1 MIKIPAV
8 VHFAPEPGSVE
19 IREMPRPQPGDGEV
33 LIQVKAVGVCGSD
46 LHQWQ
51 GRQGWKV
58 RYPVVLGHEFCGVV
72 VETPDP
78 VSPWREGDR
87 VVCETA
93 AVINPDSPMTRSGR
107 YNLDPDR
114 KGFGYDVDGA
124 MTEFICVPERCLH
137 RVPDSLRTEYAA
149 MTEPCCVAY
158 NAVIEN
164 SRIVPGSR
172 ILIIGP
178 GPIGL
183 LCASLARLSGAD
195 VGVVGL
201 EEDQNRLDIAELIG
215 CHAIC
220 GDPTEWCRRGDG
232 QGVDGVIDAAGV
244 SASLKVALDQVRP
257 GGWITK
263 VGWGP
268 QPVDFSLDPLVR
280 KNVTLQ
286 GSFSHNW
293 PIWERVLDLLGSGRL
308 NLSPLLG
315 GIWRLAEWQTAFE
328 KMHSAQI
335 PKAILIPGG

>member
-8 VHFAPEPGSVE
+8 VHFGPEPGSVE
-19 IREMPRPQPGDGEV
+19 IREITRPQPGAGEV
-33 LIQVKAVGVCGSD
+33 LLQVKAVGVCGSD
-46 LHQWQ
+46 LHQWKGQ
-51 GRQGWKV
+51 HGWEV
-58 RYPVVLGHEFCGVV
+58 NYPVVLGHEFCGIV
-72 VETPDP
+72 VEAYDP
-78 VSPWREGDR
+78 VSTWREGDR

-93 AVINPDSPMTRSGR
+93 AVINPVSPMTRSGR

-114 KGFGYDVDGA
+114 KGFGYDVNGA
-124 MTEFICVPERCLH
+124 MTEFVCVPERCLH
-137 RVPDSLRTEYAA
+137 RVPDNLRTEYAA

-164 SRIVPGSR
+164 SRVVPGSR
-172 ILIIGP
+172 VLVIGP

-183 LCASLARLSGAD
+183 LCASLARLSGAE

-215 CHAIC
+215 CHPIC
-220 GDPTEWCRRGDG
+220 GDPTEWCRGGDG
-232 QGVDGVIDAAGV
+232 LGADVVIDAAGV
-244 SASLKVALDQVRP
+244 SVTLKVALDQVRP
-257 GGWITK
+257 AGWITK

-268 QPVDFSLDPLVR
+268 QPMDFSLDALVH

-315 GIWRLAEWQTAFE
+315 GIWRLGEWQTAFE
-328 KMHSAQI
+328 KMYSGQI